1 MTLQVVSAQDRF
13 VRRSTM
19 QDLSGAIDY
28 GVALSCQGISFADEH
43 YVSIVATYI
52 TEDWQITRR
61 TLR

>member
-1 MTLQVVSAQDRF
+1 
-13 VRRSTM
+13 M